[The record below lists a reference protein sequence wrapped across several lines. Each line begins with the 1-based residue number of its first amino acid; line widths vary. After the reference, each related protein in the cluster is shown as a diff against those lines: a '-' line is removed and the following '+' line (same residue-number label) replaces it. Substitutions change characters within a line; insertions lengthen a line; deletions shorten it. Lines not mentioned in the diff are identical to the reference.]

1 MLTFFKIIEK
11 FPKVN
16 ILVIGDMMLDHY
28 IWGDVYRIS
37 PEAPVPVV
45 YAERDTY
52 VAGGSANVALNLANL
67 GINTSLLGYSG
78 NDEAG
83 KRLLEILDNNDVN
96 VVQSCVKHDVPT
108 IIKTRVVVRNQ
119 QLCRIDRE
127 AKHDA
132 YCIDVTPDFDE
143 TFHAIL
149 SKVDAVI
156 ISDYAKGV
164 VTQSL
169 VDKIFDYSKFNPDLL
184 ISVDPKPTRQLS
196 FKGAGLLTPNRSEA
210 LLLAGIAEPYPGTEY
225 PLEEICKRIHEK
237 YEPKLLVV
245 TLGADGMAVC
255 QQGKVIRHLPTE
267 AKEVYDVSGAGDTV
281 IATITAALAT
291 GADIVEAA
299 QLANIAAACV
309 VSHVGTAP
317 VLQNELEDKLNQGHS
332 YDYHH

>member
-1 MLTFFKIIEK
+1 MLTFFKIMDM
-11 FPKVN
+11 FPKAK

-52 VAGGSANVALNLANL
+52 VAGGSANVALNLSNL
-67 GINTSLLGYSG
+67 GINTSILGYCG

-83 KRLLEILDNNDVN
+83 SRLLEILNQSDVN
-96 VVQSCVKHDVPT
+96 VLQSCVKQDVPT

-127 AKHDA
+127 AKQHA
-132 YCIDVTPDFDE
+132 YCIDVDPDFDE
-143 TFHAIL
+143 TFHSIL
-149 SKVDAVI
+149 SEVDAVI

-169 VDKIFDYSKFNPDLL
+169 IDKLFAYSKINPDLL
-184 ISVDPKPTRQLS
+184 ISVDPKPTRQLF

-210 LLLAGIAEPYPGTEY
+210 LLLAGIPEPYPGNEY
-225 PLEEICKRIHEK
+225 PLAEICKRIHEI
-237 YEPKLLVV
+237 YEPQQLVI

-255 QQGKVIRHLPTE
+255 QEGKIIRHLPTH
-267 AKEVYDVSGAGDTV
+267 AKEVFDVSGAGDTV
-281 IATITAALAT
+281 IATLTAALVS
-291 GADIVEAA
+291 GANIVEAA
-299 QLANIAAACV
+299 QMANIAAACV

-317 VLQNELEDKLNQGHS
+317 VLLDELTEKLNQGLS
-332 YDYHH
+332 YDYH